1 MITDTSITQV
11 CATCAQCPSYEAYE
25 GDSQGRGFCTFLN
38 KAIQTQPNQDDAINV
53 MEHVIVGFD
62 SEEKDYDDDFKP
74 YPVRIKD
81 ISLFLPPDRV
91 NDEGVMEALQHY
103 QSELVGWEISYL
115 LKKPGVT
122 RCENLGQT

>member
-62 SEEKDYDDDFKP
+62 SEEKDYDEDFKP

-81 ISLFLPPDRV
+81 ISLFLPPDKV
-91 NDEGVMEALQHY
+91 NDQGVMEALQHY
-103 QSELVGWEISYL
+103 ESELVGWEFSEWELASDRTIIAWL
-115 LKKPGVT
+115 
-122 RCENLGQT
+122 